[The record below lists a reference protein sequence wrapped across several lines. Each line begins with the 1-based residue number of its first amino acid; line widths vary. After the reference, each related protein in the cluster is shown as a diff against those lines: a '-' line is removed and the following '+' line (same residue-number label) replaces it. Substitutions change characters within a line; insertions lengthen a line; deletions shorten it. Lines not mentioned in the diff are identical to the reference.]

1 MADGAPTAGS
11 SEPLVVE
18 SVVEGVATLRLN
30 RPAKRNA
37 MHRALSLAL
46 QRAVARADADPAVA
60 AIVITGGPG
69 IFCAGADMTEALAAY
84 AEHGRAAVE
93 GGDAGEGAG
102 SESGGALA
110 NPVGDAAH
118 RIQYSPKPT
127 IAAVDGPAYGGGAVL
142 ALACDI
148 RLVTERGRFRF
159 PGAENGLIVAPV
171 ALTRLVGPAVA
182 KELLFSSRTVEAEEA
197 VRLGLANRLVAAEAL
212 EAALEELT
220 GAIVRSS
227 AQAIGW
233 LKRVVDAT
241 AAGTDARA
249 IEEQADRMTR
259 GSADNLERFRAATE
273 RVTGRSAGGSPS
285 GEKG

>member
-18 SVVEGVATLRLN
+18 RVVEGVATLRLN

-93 GGDAGEGAG
+93 QGDASEGAS

-197 VRLGLANRLVAAEAL
+197 VRLGLANRLVATEAL
-212 EAALEELT
+212 EEALDELT

-233 LKRVVDAT
+233 LKRVVDAA

-249 IEEQADRMTR
+249 MEEQADRMTR
-259 GSADNLERFRAATE
+259 GSVDNLERFRAATE

>member
-1 MADGAPTAGS
+1 MADSAPAAGS

-18 SVVEGVATLRLN
+18 RVADGVATLRLN
-30 RPAKRNA
+30 RPEKRNA

-46 QRAVARADADPAVA
+46 QQALARADADPAVA
-60 AIVITGGPG
+60 AIVLTGGPG
-69 IFCAGADMTEALAAY
+69 IFCAGADMTEALATY
-84 AEHGRAAVE
+84 AEHRGAEHA
-93 GGDAGEGAG
+93 GDEAG
-102 SESGGALA
+102 SEGGGALA
-110 NPVGDAAH
+110 NPVGDAAR

-142 ALACDI
+142 ALACDL

-182 KELLFSSRTVEAEEA
+182 KELLFSSRSVEAEEA

-212 EAALEELT
+212 EEALAELT

-233 LKRVVDAT
+233 LKRVVDA
-241 AAGTDARA
+241 AADGADARA
-249 IEEQADRMTR
+249 VEEQADRMTR

-273 RVTGRSAGGSPS
+273 RVTGGGAAPGAGAATGAER
-285 GEKG
+285 G